1 MDFFIFQTS
10 FISPISHKWFKAF
23 PLFSQ
28 KGINLKWKTVQLP
41 EDLLDR
47 VDKVVKQE
55 SLGYSSRAEFIK
67 EAVRLRL
74 EEVEKKLKKKT
85 LG

>member
-1 MDFFIFQTS
+1 
-10 FISPISHKWFKAF
+10 
-23 PLFSQ
+23 
-28 KGINLKWKTVQLP
+28 LKWKTVQLP

-47 VDKVVKQE
+47 VDEAVKHE

-74 EEVEKKLKKKT
+74 EQLEKKLKNSSKLT
-85 LG
+85 

>member
-1 MDFFIFQTS
+1 M
-10 FISPISHKWFKAF
+10 
-23 PLFSQ
+23 
-28 KGINLKWKTVQLP
+28 KWKTVQLP

>member
-1 MDFFIFQTS
+1 
-10 FISPISHKWFKAF
+10 
-23 PLFSQ
+23 
-28 KGINLKWKTVQLP
+28 LP

-47 VDKVVKQE
+47 VDKTVKQE

-74 EEVEKKLKKKT
+74 EQLEKLKNTSKLT
-85 LG
+85 

>member
-1 MDFFIFQTS
+1 
-10 FISPISHKWFKAF
+10 
-23 PLFSQ
+23 
-28 KGINLKWKTVQLP
+28 LKWKTVQLP

-47 VDKVVKQE
+47 VDEAVKQE

-74 EEVEKKLKKKT
+74 EQLEKLKNSSKLT
-85 LG
+85 